1 MDLHQ
6 LDKIVQALESDVL
19 PGEDAH
25 MLLSPYGRSRSSEAL
40 TGLNKPPK
48 VSAVMVIVFPKDG
61 KLHNVLIRRPEY
73 SGVHSSQIAFPGG
86 KQEVSDR
93 DLFHTASRESHEE
106 VGVPEHHMQLIGELT
121 PVYIPP
127 SNFLVHPFV
136 SWVEKEPTFIP
147 DPREVARII
156 EYPLESL
163 LDDEIIKVRSIK
175 PSSVGY
181 KINAPYFDIDQ
192 EVVWGA
198 TALILSEF
206 REIIQQI

>member
-1 MDLHQ
+1 
-6 LDKIVQALESDVL
+6 
-19 PGEDAH
+19 
-25 MLLSPYGRSRSSEAL
+25 
-40 TGLNKPPK
+40 
-48 VSAVMVIVFPKDG
+48 MVIVFPKEG

-73 SGVHSSQIAFPGG
+73 PGVHSSQIAFPGG
-86 KQEVSDR
+86 KQESTDR
-93 DLFHTASRESHEE
+93 DLFHTATRESNEE
-106 VGVPEHHMQLIGELT
+106 VGVPEDQMQLIGELT

-136 SWVEKEPTFIP
+136 SWVEEEPTFIP
-147 DPREVARII
+147 DPREVARVI

-206 REIIQQI
+206 REIIQQV